1 MPRIQTLKAKKF
13 PEGWETIEPT
23 LTEMQN
29 EMKDVEN
36 APHEGK
42 RRVIYIFKQNENY
55 WNIYK
60 LHH

>member
-42 RRVIYIFKQNENY
+42 RRVIYILIE
-55 WNIYK
+55 
-60 LHH
+60 